1 MAPID
6 SSSSYHCSFLHFK
19 LTMCVSTKMTNCKYE
34 LLCKCVTLILI
45 NMNYSFFIYY
55 FQMAQML
62 PNDILPFLNIS
73 DEEFAIIYDD
83 EHVDIEWDVIENY
96 KKGLNFK
103 TF

>member
-1 MAPID
+1 
-6 SSSSYHCSFLHFK
+6 
-19 LTMCVSTKMTNCKYE
+19 
-34 LLCKCVTLILI
+34 
-45 NMNYSFFIYY
+45 
-55 FQMAQML
+55 MAQML